1 MLVTALFLDIKI
13 TFNETYQSLFFAFM
27 LFIEVYSVVLI
38 SALQQ
43 GDSVTYMYLCMYIV
57 CAYMYIY
64 IYICIKNVFY
74 TAAGY
79 AGLFP

>member
-1 MLVTALFLDIKI
+1 
-13 TFNETYQSLFFAFM
+13 M

-57 CAYMYIY
+57 SAYIY
-64 IYICIKNVFY
+64 IYNAQDTWGNFQDQ
-74 TAAGY
+74 
-79 AGLFP
+79 GLNLRPLQCKCGVLTTT